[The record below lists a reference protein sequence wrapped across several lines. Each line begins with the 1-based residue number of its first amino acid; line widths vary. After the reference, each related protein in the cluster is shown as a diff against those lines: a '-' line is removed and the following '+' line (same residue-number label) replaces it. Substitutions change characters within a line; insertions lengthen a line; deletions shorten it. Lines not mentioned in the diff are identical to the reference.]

1 MPPPFGPPSFGP
13 PWGRGAV
20 RIAAVLAA
28 LGAFAGAAPAGAG
41 GEEARER
48 EWRHVRAVYF
58 GARAE
63 SASAAG
69 RVSRWESP
77 PALSLHGA
85 GPEDRAYVAAAV
97 AAFNRAIGGPLIRI
111 EESRP
116 RSAATIRL
124 FFAGRDEAAA
134 LAARQGI
141 RVSLALLGA
150 GYTEARLGAAHELL
164 SAVSVVRDEL
174 AGDERR
180 ATVVHELYHALGPG
194 GHSPWIP
201 ASVVFGDG
209 ETGSFATALAPV
221 DAKALRLLYRHLR
234 SGDDE
239 AAARAAFDAHWS
251 SLGSPPDSPL
261 IGD

>member
-1 MPPPFGPPSFGP
+1 MSHRPPP
-13 PWGRGAV
+13 GRGALG
-20 RIAAVLAA
+20 IAVVLAA
-28 LGAFAGAAPAGAG
+28 LGVFAGAAPAGAG

-48 EWRHVRAVYF
+48 EWRHLRAVYF
-58 GARAE
+58 GARAAE
-63 SASAAG
+63 SASDAG

-77 PALSLHGA
+77 PVLSLHGA

-97 AAFNRAIGGPLIRI
+97 EAFERATGGLRIRV
-111 EESRP
+111 EEARP

-124 FFAGRDEAAA
+124 HFAGRDEAAA

-150 GYTEARLGAAHELL
+150 GYTEARLGAGHELL
-164 SAVSVVRDEL
+164 SVVSVVRDEL

-194 GHSPWIP
+194 GHSPWTP
-201 ASVVFGDG
+201 ESVVFGDG

-239 AAARAAFDAHWS
+239 AAVRAAFDAHWS
-251 SLGSPPDSPL
+251 SLGSPPDSPPDL
-261 IGD
+261 PIGGD

>member
-1 MPPPFGPPSFGP
+1 MSYRPPPPRPPR
-13 PWGRGAV
+13 GRGAV
-20 RIAAVLAA
+20 RIAVVLAA
-28 LGAFAGAAPAGAG
+28 LGACTGGAPAGAG

-63 SASAAG
+63 STPGAE
-69 RVSRWESP
+69 RLSRWESP

-85 GPEDRAYVAAAV
+85 GPEDRAYAAAV
-97 AAFNRAIGGPLIRI
+97 VKAFNRAIGDTLVRI
-111 EESRP
+111 EEARP

-124 FFAGRDEAAA
+124 VFAGRDEAAA

-150 GYTEARLGAAHELL
+150 GYTEARLGGGSELR
-164 SAVSVVRDEL
+164 SVVSVVRDEL

-180 ATVVHELYHALGPG
+180 ATIVHELYHALGPG

-209 ETGSFATALAPV
+209 GTGSFATALAPV